1 MGQRLLAWLDHPD
14 RIVRVSSGYS
24 PRRHLGLQLFRRLC
38 AGRQPARFDSDWH
51 EPHGRPHSTHI
62 LKPQL
67 QSRPGGIYNEFYSHE
82 LARHMGLSQF
92 SSEVITLGQTT
103 FLAIERFDRLVSGR
117 NVTLVHQ
124 DDVTQALGLDWR
136 DSDVKFQEA
145 RSPMNQNRPSALRIA
160 ELTGTFRESATATT
174 QWLRQLVFHVLIG
187 NKDAHAKNVGLIH
200 DSDGTSI
207 SQIYDAVPNLFQ
219 RGRINW
225 DLAMAIDNVFD
236 HRKITVERLVNEAQS
251 WSVLRRDVI
260 ESTIYS
266 TIHRFQEA
274 QSALTAPA
282 GIDPGV
288 VDGLSWNAAR
298 LAAGTEISR
307 PKER

>member
-1 MGQRLLAWLDHPD
+1 M
-14 RIVRVSSGYS
+14 S
-24 PRRHLGLQLFRRLC
+24 P
-38 AGRQPARFDSDWH
+38 
-51 EPHGRPHSTHI
+51 
-62 LKPQL
+62 KPWA
-67 QSRPGGIYNEFYSHE
+67 F
-82 LARHMGLSQF
+82 
-92 SSEVITLGQTT
+92 
-103 FLAIERFDRLVSGR
+103 
-117 NVTLVHQ
+117 
-124 DDVTQALGLDWR
+124 
-136 DSDVKFQEA
+136 
-145 RSPMNQNRPSALRIA
+145 
-160 ELTGTFRESATATT
+160 TGAT

-187 NKDAHAKNVGLIH
+187 NNDAHAKNVGLIH

-251 WSVLRRDVI
+251 WSLLRRDVI
-260 ESTIYS
+260 QSTIYS
-266 TIHRFQEA
+266 TIHRFQQA

-288 VDGLSWNAAR
+288 VDGFSWNAAR